1 MSYRWV
7 TEMDSGGNAGAGGVS
22 LVVQDSDNQTRI
34 TLIPACRDIE
44 EFERALASLKNELEG
59 QIAKA
64 AQAFEAME
72 VEDES
77 LLKSPEEVW
86 ERMKSCATE
95 QEMFDVFN
103 SLDQSL
109 RQETAEHILTQV
121 SMFSGRG
128 PIFAAHYEQISQTL
142 I

>member
-1 MSYRWV
+1 MTYRWV
-7 TEMDSGGNAGAGGVS
+7 TEMDSGDSAGPGGVS
-22 LVVQDSDNQTRI
+22 LAVQGVDTQTRI
-34 TLIPACRDIE
+34 VLIPACQGIE
-44 EFERALASLKNELEG
+44 EFEQALASLKEELEG
-59 QIAKA
+59 QIAQA
-64 AQAFEAME
+64 ARVFEAME
-72 VEDES
+72 VEEES

-128 PIFAAHYEQISQTL
+128 PVFAAHFEQTSQTL

>member
-1 MSYRWV
+1 MTYRWV
-7 TEMDSGGNAGAGGVS
+7 TEMDSGADAGAGGVS

-34 TLIPACRDIE
+34 ALIPPCQGIE
-44 EFERALASLKNELEG
+44 EFEKALASLKDELEG

-72 VEDES
+72 LEEES

-95 QEMFDVFN
+95 QEMFDMFN
-103 SLDQSL
+103 SLDQPL